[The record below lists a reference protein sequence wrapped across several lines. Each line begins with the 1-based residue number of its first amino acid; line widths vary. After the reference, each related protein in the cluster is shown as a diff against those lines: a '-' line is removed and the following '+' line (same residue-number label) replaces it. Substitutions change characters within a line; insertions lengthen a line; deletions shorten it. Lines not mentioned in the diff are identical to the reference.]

1 MAARPRSSRKQKG
14 TLWRALSV
22 LLRSFLIWFS
32 LTSLFVI
39 LDNAKYGDSETP
51 AWFAFLAVLV
61 PIAAAC
67 VYLVR
72 RALAPFRSGKK
83 RERSAHL
90 VSNLHVPPADVQPVC
105 YEVPEVQPREVQEVP
120 VFVPLEEHALPASLP
135 AQSSRAP
142 RTELSQRITV
152 QDMLHFADS
161 PYAFDQ
167 QLYTYV
173 PETTHPDIFMD
184 LSPHNIEIAKQHFSM
199 LNSLIFEQFSN
210 IPRLNPLFLVS
221 PDSLA
226 FYPYHDSYGYTRI
239 VCTPYTPSGGISRSP
254 FYLCYMTRLDNP
266 GSSLNGMIFYGVD
279 GRIRKA
285 TMNSWRRVS
294 DDLPSDGWAFEFK
307 DRGGQLALWEATTTL
322 GAPNGYPM
330 RSVYKHKDLLEEER
344 VRDADRQSFLWLQR
358 NLPGECPKTFPGFRR
373 MKAANSKNYQ
383 VLQLKAEKLG
393 RKI

>member
-1 MAARPRSSRKQKG
+1 MQRFKRIVSALLHGFLVWVVLTILLGIFSG
-14 TLWRALSV
+14 FLWG
-22 LLRSFLIWFS
+22 
-32 LTSLFVI
+32 
-39 LDNAKYGDSETP
+39 NSETP
-51 AWFAFLAVLV
+51 SWFSIVIFLLPLASAISSGIKRAKSAPRRRHNPARQQSLSSPPQSVDKHPVLRTAPTLHPATSADADIHSV
-61 PIAAAC
+61 PI
-67 VYLVR
+67 
-72 RALAPFRSGKK
+72 PHS
-83 RERSAHL
+83 HT
-90 VSNLHVPPADVQPVC
+90 
-105 YEVPEVQPREVQEVP
+105 
-120 VFVPLEEHALPASLP
+120 
-135 AQSSRAP
+135 P
-142 RTELSQRITV
+142 RTELSKGVTV
-152 QDMLHFADS
+152 QDMLHFVDS
-161 PYAFDQ
+161 PYVFDQ
-167 QLYTYV
+167 QLYSYV
-173 PETTHPDIFMD
+173 SENTHPEVFMD

-254 FYLCYMTRLDNP
+254 FYLCYMTRLDNF
-266 GSSLNGMIFYGVD
+266 SSSVNGMIFYGVD

-285 TMNSWRRVS
+285 TLNSWRWVS

-307 DRGGQLALWEATTTL
+307 DRGGQLALWEVTTTL

-358 NLPGECPKTFPGFRR
+358 NLPDECPKTFPGFRR